1 MVAPIPREPV
11 TRQRVGPRERL
22 VISPRTAVMSVAIFG
37 ATLALLAVIAAA
49 QRVIGWIL
57 VAGAVAGL
65 LHPVVSLLARR
76 MPRAAATAIV
86 MLTLVGAAGAIG
98 YGLVDDVVNQT
109 RRLQEAGPERAAS
122 IERSDRFGEVAR
134 EIKLAERTDRFLK
147 GLPARLRGGTTA
159 EAIQAAATRGV
170 AFLATGVL
178 TIFFLQHGPRLAR
191 GARNQVYDADRR
203 EHLETLAVAVY
214 HRAFAYATSSLGMSL
229 AAGLFAYLAARM
241 AEVPGPAALG
251 VWVGLWDLVPLAGAF
266 IGAVPIVVLA
276 AATSGDRAVV
286 LVLAFVV
293 YQMIENILVQRSV
306 QTSTVRVGP
315 FVTIAAGLVGVELSG
330 VAGALLAVLAATIAL
345 TTLDQ
350 IAEPA
355 LKEHL
360 EPAERSGD

>member
-1 MVAPIPREPV
+1 MVAPIPREPA
-11 TRQRVGPRERL
+11 TRERL
-22 VISPRTAVMSVAIFG
+22 RISPRSAVLSVAIFG
-37 ATLALLAVIAAA
+37 ATLALLAVVAAA

-65 LHPVVSLLARR
+65 LHPVVSVLARR

-109 RRLQEAGPERAAS
+109 RRLQEAGPERAAA
-122 IERSDRFGEVAR
+122 IERSDRFGAVAR
-134 EIKLAERTDRFLK
+134 EVKLAEKTDRFLK
-147 GLPARLRGGTTA
+147 GLPARLRGGTPA
-159 EAIQAAATRGV
+159 EAIQAAATRSV

-191 GARNQVYDADRR
+191 GARRQVHDAERR
-203 EHLETLAVAVY
+203 RRLETLTVAVY

-286 LVLAFVV
+286 LILAFVI
-293 YQMIENILVQRSV
+293 YQMVENILVQRSV

-350 IAEPA
+350 LAEPT
-355 LKEHL
+355 LKEHPA
-360 EPAERSGD
+360 PAERSGD